1 MQTEQQPC
9 AVAEEL
15 SGYLDNELSQQEQ
28 QRVMIH
34 LRNCPHCQ
42 QLLTEMQAMRTD
54 MKVAVHVSADTRDLP
69 QILGDKPARWLG
81 LLGWSAL
88 ILGVL
93 LVASFFFWELA
104 VDLVTNASIPW
115 WVRFGIAGLYLG
127 LLGLFLMVLRQRLV
141 AMKTD
146 KYRKVK
152 L

>member
-15 SGYLDNELSQQEQ
+15 SGYLDGELSQQEQ

-34 LRNCPHCQ
+34 LRSCPHCQ
-42 QLLTEMQAMRTD
+42 QLLADMQALRGD
-54 MKVAVHVSADTRDLP
+54 MKVAVHVSADARDLP
-69 QILGDKPARWLG
+69 KIMGDKPARWLG
-81 LLGWSAL
+81 ILGWSAL

-93 LVASFFFWELA
+93 LVTSFFFWELA
-104 VDLVTNASIPW
+104 LDLLTNSSVPW
-115 WVRFGIAGLYLG
+115 WVRLGIAGFYLG